1 MDKIFTII
9 MKSRKVILVF
19 FLVLAF
25 AVGLAGFQDNY
36 TYDENES
43 ITTNEIASQV
53 KTITINIADGVGAGD
68 QE

>member
-1 MDKIFTII
+1 MVKIFTII

-25 AVGLAGFQDNY
+25 AVGLASLQDNY
-36 TYDENES
+36 TFDENES
-43 ITTNEIASQV
+43 ITTNEVASQV

-68 QE
+68 QD

>member
-1 MDKIFTII
+1 MVKIFTII

-25 AVGLAGFQDNY
+25 AVGLAGLQDNY
-36 TYDENES
+36 IFDENES

-68 QE
+68 QD